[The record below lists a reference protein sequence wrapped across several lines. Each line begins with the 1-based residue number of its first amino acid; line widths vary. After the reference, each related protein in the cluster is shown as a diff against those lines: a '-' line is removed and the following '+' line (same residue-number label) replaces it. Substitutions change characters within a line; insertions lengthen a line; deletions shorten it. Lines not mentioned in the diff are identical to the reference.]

1 MWVGYFIDL
10 IEVEFSEYE
19 YLLYEGF
26 VEYF

>member
-10 IEVEFSEYE
+10 IEVEFSEDE